1 MVSPELLVK
10 LLQTMPPR
18 YVLSNTAAEIAA
30 HTRVVEAARGKRV
43 HVQLVPS
50 RHAGVV
56 ELCVVTGAGLEPG
69 AAADRPG
76 LLAAIAAALT
86 ANRLEIFAA
95 QIYTRLEASYGEEVL
110 DVFCVRDRVHGTEGL
125 KEVIPKL
132 ERNLDELLSGS
143 VTPQKLMQRRTRT
156 RWSDKPCPPVPTEIA
171 VENRSSDRYTIIEV
185 ITQDRPGVLFVLSHT
200 LHQLGLSIAFAKV
213 NTEGN
218 RVVDIFYVNELNET
232 KVASRERVAQV
243 KAQLTAALHRNLPES
258 A

>member
-1 MVSPELLVK
+1 
-10 LLQTMPPR
+10 
-18 YVLSNTAAEIAA
+18 
-30 HTRVVEAARGKRV
+30 VVEAARGKRV

-56 ELCVVTGAGLEPG
+56 ELCVLTGAGLESG
-69 AAADRPG
+69 GVGDRPG

-95 QIYTRLEASYGEEVL
+95 QIYTRQQASQGEEVL

-125 KEVIPKL
+125 KDVIPKL

-143 VTPQKLMQRRTRT
+143 VTPQQLMHKRART
-156 RWSDKPCPPVPTEIA
+156 RWSDRPCPPVPTEIA

-200 LHQLGLSIAFAKV
+200 LHQLGLSIVFAKV

-218 RVVDIFYVNELNET
+218 RVVDIFYVTELDET
-232 KVASRERVAQV
+232 KVSSRDRVAEV
-243 KAQLTAALHRNLPES
+243 KLQLTAALHRNLPES
-258 A
+258 V